1 MPIPSKKYVLTGWV
15 KDGQPRNTA
24 IQSLTVKIN
33 GITYDVNDFA
43 GQPDVFSKVVVV
55 EGWKRFEVV
64 FNMPASGNFNLQF
77 SGNAHLDDIRL
88 HPYNSQMK
96 SYVYDNSSMRLMA
109 DLDANNFATFY
120 EYNDEGVLI
129 RVKKETEKGISTIK
143 ETRSSYRKN

>member
-1 MPIPSKKYVLTGWV
+1 
-15 KDGQPRNTA
+15 
-24 IQSLTVKIN
+24 
-33 GITYDVNDFA
+33 
-43 GQPDVFSKVVVV
+43 
-55 EGWKRFEVV
+55 
-64 FNMPASGNFNLQF
+64 
-77 SGNAHLDDIRL
+77 
-88 HPYNSQMK
+88 MK

>member
-1 MPIPSKKYVLTGWV
+1 M
-15 KDGQPRNTA
+15 Q
-24 IQSLTVKIN
+24 
-33 GITYDVNDFA
+33 
-43 GQPDVFSKVVVV
+43 
-55 EGWKRFEVV
+55 
-64 FNMPASGNFNLQF
+64 ASGNFNLQF
-77 SGNAHLDDIRL
+77 SGNAYLDDIRL